1 MLHLYPALVNM
12 AAAPTHPPAE
22 KGVRFVAD
30 YVDGMSA
37 AMVEIFGP
45 RGRDAAKG

>member
-1 MLHLYPALVNM
+1 MTTVVCSAMCSVS
-12 AAAPTHPPAE
+12 ATAE

-30 YVDGMSA
+30 YVDGSA

-45 RGRDAAKG
+45 RGRDAASG